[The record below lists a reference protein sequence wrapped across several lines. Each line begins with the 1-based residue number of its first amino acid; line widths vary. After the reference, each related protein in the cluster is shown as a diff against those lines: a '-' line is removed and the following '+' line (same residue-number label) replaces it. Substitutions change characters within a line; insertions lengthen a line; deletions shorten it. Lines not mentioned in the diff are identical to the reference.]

1 MRPIPKTGK
10 PKTGKY
16 IKFLVYLAAIV
27 LINIAGLTLFFR
39 ADLTANRLYSLSA
52 ASKKVVSTIAE
63 PLTIKVFFTKDL
75 PAPHNNTE
83 RYLHDLLEEYALS
96 SNRYFNYR
104 FYNVKSDEGSLN
116 DQTKRNQELAQTYG
130 INPVQIQR
138 VEADE
143 VGFQRAYMGL
153 VLIHGDM
160 VERIDAVTT
169 TDGLEYKL
177 TTAIQKLNNKIS
189 AMLNLKDKIELKLYF
204 SSSLN
209 IIAPLMQLQDL
220 KKVPEKI
227 ESIFAKLNKKNY
239 DKLTYERLDPDKDP
253 SLYEE
258 VEKHHLLALKWPAV
272 PKHQIDAGKGAVG
285 LVIIHGEKTVSV
297 PILQVLNLPL
307 IGTHYEMVDL
317 NNLEEIIDNALE
329 KVVNIN
335 ENLGYLADHGTLGGP
350 APTPMMPQGQS
361 NITAFKGLASQTYT
375 VQDINLEKEP
385 IPDSLNALVIAR
397 PTKEFTDYELY
408 QIDQFL
414 MRGNNLILFPDHFQ
428 EVMPGGQQQMM
439 MGGQTA
445 FVPIDTG
452 LEKLLSHWG
461 VNIGKSYVL
470 DENCFKQN
478 VSQQMGGG
486 QQSIYFAPLIMN
498 RNINKKIDFI
508 KEIKGM
514 VVLKASPVHID
525 ESRLDQINVKAHRL
539 ISSSDKSWEMKP
551 PINLNPMMMSPP
563 PDKKERNKFHLA
575 YLLDGKFPSYFDG
588 KPVPIRTVKEASD
601 EETATLDN
609 DKDLKEENISKK
621 ETQTKKSELTDVKR
635 SGTFIAKGQ
644 PAKIFVMP
652 ASDMITDTILDREGR
667 SPNAMFVMNMID
679 ALNDREEIAV
689 MRSKTQQLNPLNAP
703 PAGFKT
709 IIKAFNI
716 VGLPILVVI
725 FGLLVWMRR
734 HARKKRIQMTFQTE

>member
-1 MRPIPKTGK
+1 MRPVLKTGK
-10 PKTGKY
+10 PNTGKY
-16 IKFLVYLAAIV
+16 IKLLLYLVVIV

-52 ASKKVVSTIAE
+52 ASKEVVSTLAE

-96 SNRYFNYR
+96 ANRHFNYR
-104 FYNVKSDEGSLN
+104 FYNVNPDEGSLD
-116 DQTKRNQELAQTYG
+116 DQTQRNQELAQTYG

-143 VGFQRAYMGL
+143 IGFQRAYMGL

-169 TDGLEYKL
+169 TDGLEYRL

-189 AMLNLKDKIELKLYF
+189 AMLNLKDKIQVKLYF

-227 ESIFAKLNKKNY
+227 ESIVTKLNKKNY
-239 DKLTYERLDPDKDP
+239 DKLIYQRLDPDRDP

-258 VEKHHLLALKWPAV
+258 VEKNHLLALKWPAV
-272 PKHQIDAGKGAVG
+272 PEQQIEAGKGAVG
-285 LVIIHGEKTVSV
+285 FVVTHGEKTVSV

-317 NNLEEIIDNALE
+317 NTLEEIIGDALE
-329 KVVNIN
+329 KVIDIN
-335 ENLGYLADHGTLGGP
+335 EDLGYLADHGTVG
-350 APTPMMPQGQS
+350 ASASSSMMPPGQS
-361 NITAFKGLASQTYT
+361 NIMAFRNLAAKTYT
-375 VQDINLEKEP
+375 VRDINLKKET
-385 IPDSLNALVIAR
+385 IPESLNSLIIAR
-397 PTKEFTDYELY
+397 PTEKFTDHELF

-414 MRGNNLILFPDHFQ
+414 MRGNNLLLFPDRFQ
-428 EVMPGGQQQMM
+428 EVMPGQQQMM
-439 MGGQTA
+439 MGGRPN

-452 LEKLLSHWG
+452 LDKLLSHWG

-470 DENCFKQN
+470 DENCFKQQ

-486 QQSIYFAPLIMN
+486 QQPIYFAPLILN
-498 RNINKKIDFI
+498 RNISKEFEFI
-508 KEIKGM
+508 ESIKGM
-514 VVLKASPVHID
+514 VVLKASPIHLD
-525 ESRLDQINVKAHRL
+525 QARLDKINITADRL
-539 ISSSDKSWEMKP
+539 ISSSNQSWEMKA

-563 PDKKERNKFHLA
+563 PENEQRNQFHLA
-575 YLLDGKFPSYFDG
+575 YLLTGQFPSYFDG
-588 KPVPIRTVKEASD
+588 KAIPVKTVEKKPV
-601 EETATLDN
+601 EEKKDAATD
-609 DKDLKEENISKK
+609 DAPKK
-621 ETQTKKSELTDVKR
+621 ENLPKKNALADVKR
-635 SGTFIAKGQ
+635 SGALIAKGQ
-644 PAKIFVMP
+644 PARIFVMA

-667 SPNAMFVMNMID
+667 SPNAMFIMNMID
-679 ALNDREEIAV
+679 ALNNREEIAV
-689 MRSKTQQLNPLNAP
+689 MRGKTQQLNPLNAP
-703 PAGFKT
+703 TSGFKI
-709 IIKAFNI
+709 IIKSVNI

-734 HARKKRIQMTFQTE
+734 HARKKQIQMIFKTG